1 LANAYNEPVA
11 VLENSGAYRGAMT
24 SSFPRSAAVAPRL
37 EVLDETPSTNDV
49 LVAAAADADGWPD
62 FSVVVTDTQTA
73 GRGRL
78 GRVWV
83 SPPGTTIAVSVLVR
97 ADASL
102 RIDALGWLPLA
113 AGLAMTRAVREA
125 LPARDDVSLK
135 WPNDVLVGGR
145 KISGVLSELVVG
157 EVPSV
162 VVGAGVNLT
171 ETTEQLP
178 VPSATSLV
186 LAGAE
191 HPDADAVLSTYLREF
206 RGLVDSFRAAGG
218 DARASG
224 LQAAVTE
231 ACGTVGSRVSVELP
245 GGNIL
250 AGVARGIDVSGR
262 ILVQA
267 DGSPDLTPVSAG
279 DVTHLRAR

>member
-1 LANAYNEPVA
+1 MADAYKEGFLA
-11 VLENSGAYRGAMT
+11 LENCRAYRGVMT
-24 SSFPRSAAVAPRL
+24 IDFPRSAALATRFEAL
-37 EVLDETPSTNDV
+37 AETPSTNDV
-49 LVAAAADADGWPD
+49 LVAGAADAEAWPD
-62 FSVVVTDTQTA
+62 FSVVVTDSQTA

-78 GRVWV
+78 GRTWV
-83 SPPGTTIAVSVLVR
+83 SPPGTTLAVSVLVR

-113 AGLAMTRAVREA
+113 AGLAMTRAVRAA
-125 LPARDDVSLK
+125 LPGRDDVWLK
-135 WPNDVLVGGR
+135 WPNDVLVDGH
-145 KISGVLSELVVG
+145 KICGVLSELVVG
-157 EVPSV
+157 AEPGV

-171 ETTEQLP
+171 MTAEQLP
-178 VPSATSLV
+178 VPTATSLV

-191 HPDADAVLSTYLREF
+191 HPDADGLLEAYLREF
-206 RGLVDSFRAAGG
+206 RGLLDAFRAAGG
-218 DARASG
+218 DAQASG
-224 LQAAVTE
+224 LRAAVTD

-250 AGVARGIDVSGR
+250 AGIARGIDVSGR

-279 DVTHLRAR
+279 DITHLRSR

>member
-1 LANAYNEPVA
+1 LADAYNEPSP
-11 VLENSGAYRGAMT
+11 VLEISGAYRGAMT
-24 SSFPRSAAVAPRL
+24 STFPRSAAAVNRL

-49 LVAAAADADGWPD
+49 LVSAASDSDGWPD

-83 SPPGTTIAVSVLVR
+83 SPSGTTLAVSVLVR
-97 ADASL
+97 ADVSL

-113 AGLAMTRAVREA
+113 AGLAMTRAVRES
-125 LPARDDVSLK
+125 LPGREDVLLK

-171 ETTEQLP
+171 MTEEQLP
-178 VPSATSLV
+178 VPTATSLV

-191 HPDADAVLSTYLREF
+191 HPDADGVLSTYLREF
-206 RGLVDSFRAAGG
+206 RSLVDAFRAAGG
-218 DARASG
+218 DAGASG
-224 LQAAVTE
+224 LQAAVTD

-250 AGVARGIDVSGR
+250 AGIARGIDVSGR

-267 DGSPDLTPVSAG
+267 DGSPDLTPISAG

>member
-1 LANAYNEPVA
+1 
-11 VLENSGAYRGAMT
+11 MT
-24 SSFPRSAAVAPRL
+24 SSLPRSAAVSTRL
-37 EVLDETPSTNDV
+37 EILEETPSTNDV
-49 LVAAAADADGWPD
+49 LVSAAADADGWPD
-62 FSVVVTDTQTA
+62 FSVVVTDTQTH

-83 SPPGTTIAVSVLVR
+83 SPPGTTLAVSVLVR

-125 LPARDDVSLK
+125 LPGRDDVSLK

-157 EVPSV
+157 AVPSV

-171 ETTEQLP
+171 MTEEQLP
-178 VPSATSLV
+178 VPTATSLV

-191 HPDADAVLSTYLREF
+191 HPDPDAVLSAYLREF

-218 DARASG
+218 DAQASG

-231 ACGTVGSRVSVELP
+231 ACGTVGSRVNVELP

-250 AGVARGIDVSGR
+250 AGIARGIDASGR